1 MNKWFVSIFLLPLCF
16 IGGCVSVPVIPKN
29 AMPPV
34 NRSEVFASDYTALTP
49 WLDCLSGMLAHEKK
63 SIKITVD
70 SIRNTFGNE
79 KGMSLPTEFR
89 PFVEQSLS
97 RITNGY
103 QLYDTSRLN
112 GVHGALTGNVLSQG
126 IISGNL
132 VGTVLL
138 GDLAKADYILSGNL
152 YLAQANQSATVSGE
166 IMALGLNG
174 EVKSYDA
181 AVHLITKDAQ
191 TNQIVIQ
198 HSLKV
203 RIYSS
208 EQGLSVFT
216 LYGGELSQS
225 NTSFYRAPSM
235 IHGLHTLADYLVAA
249 TIRDLSAMVFGKSFS
264 VCNREI
270 PGIDKSQL
278 PVRTQLG
285 RAYVEPWFRL
295 VHRQGN
301 ICLQPDPSATM
312 PVTDPDEMVEVRFQ
326 QYAAD
331 ITLSNPLG
339 RPMSAHKR
347 AGELFVAHKSL
358 CLPASLLDPRAKN
371 IECLI
376 SDSDNRVI
384 GTAIT
389 GI

>member
-1 MNKWFVSIFLLPLCF
+1 MKKWFITICLLPLCL

-63 SIKITVD
+63 SVKITVD

-79 KGMSLPTEFR
+79 KGLSLPTEFR
-89 PFVEQSLS
+89 PFIEQSLS

-103 QLYDTSRLN
+103 QLYDTSSLN
-112 GVHGALTGNVLSQG
+112 GVYGLTNYVIVPGVVPGEITN
-126 IISGNL
+126 
-132 VGTVLL
+132 TVLL
-138 GDLAKADYILSGNL
+138 GDLANADYILSGNL
-152 YLAQANQSATVSGE
+152 YLAQTNQSATVNGE

-181 AVHLITKDAQ
+181 AVHLITKYAKN
-191 TNQIVIQ
+191 NQIVVQ

-208 EQGLSVFT
+208 EQGLSVFS
-216 LYGGELSQS
+216 LHGGELSQA
-225 NTSFYRAPSM
+225 NTSFYRAPSL

-270 PGIDKSQL
+270 PGLDKSQL

-285 RAYVEPWFRL
+285 RAYTEPWFRL
-295 VHRQGN
+295 IHRQGN
-301 ICLQPDPSATM
+301 ICLQQEPSGSM
-312 PVTDPDEMVEVRFQ
+312 PVLDPDEVVEVRFQ

-339 RPMSAHKR
+339 RAMSAHKR
-347 AGELFVAHKSL
+347 VGELFMAHKSL
-358 CLPASLLDPRAKN
+358 CVPESLLDPRAKN

-376 SDSDNRVI
+376 SDTDNRVI

-389 GI
+389 GM